1 MRRLGI
7 SILIALCLTAL
18 AALLDRVIFDES
30 FGLWT
35 YTLGALAGLGLTGLG
50 LLLFISRL
58 FSSPRNIGASPVL
71 ILSGIATF
79 LLSLAVWIATGRP
92 AL

>member
-1 MRRLGI
+1 MRRIGI
-7 SILIALCLTAL
+7 SLLIALCLTAL
-18 AALLDRVIFDES
+18 AALLDRFVFAES

-35 YTLGALAGLGLTGLG
+35 FTLGTLAGLVLIGLG
-50 LLLFISRL
+50 LVLFIFRL
-58 FSSPRNIGASPVL
+58 LTAKKIGASPVL
-71 ILSGIATF
+71 ILSGIVAF